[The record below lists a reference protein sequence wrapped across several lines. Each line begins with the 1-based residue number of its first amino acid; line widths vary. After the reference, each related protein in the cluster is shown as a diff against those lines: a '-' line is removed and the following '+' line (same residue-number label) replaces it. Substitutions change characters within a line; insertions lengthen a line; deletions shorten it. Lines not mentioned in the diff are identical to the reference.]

1 MLGIFAHPSSYP
13 LLLACYHPDPVT
25 MELDDIL
32 VILLAGGVGERLY
45 PLTKERA
52 KPAVYFGG
60 PYRII
65 DFTLSNCINSGL
77 RRIFIA
83 TQYKSL
89 SLNRH
94 IRMGW
99 NVVSEELGEF
109 IEMLPPQKRVGEHW
123 YLGTADAV
131 FQNLYSISRESA
143 SHVIVLSGDHVY
155 KMDYAKMLRFHV
167 EHDADATLATIEVP
181 VAEGRRFGIVSIDE
195 HDRVNGFQ
203 EKPQQPTA
211 VPGSPDVALASMG
224 IYIFKADVLVRALE
238 EDATLADSQHDFG
251 KNIIPALIQ
260 TAPVYSYRF
269 YDENKK
275 AAKYWRDI
283 GTLDA
288 YFDANMDLCQV
299 NPEFNLYDPE
309 WPLRTY
315 QPQAPPAK
323 FVFAEAQGR
332 CGQALD
338 SVISNGCIVSGSRVS
353 GSILCPNVRVH
364 SFCDIEQSI
373 LMPNVRVGRHARVR
387 RAIIDRDVLI
397 PRGALIGY
405 DAEED
410 RRRHTVTE
418 NGIVVVTAEDEPLIG
433 PISEESLRLEAQA
446 DRGDA
451 VGS

>member
-1 MLGIFAHPSSYP
+1 
-13 LLLACYHPDPVT
+13 

-32 VILLAGGVGERLY
+32 VILLAGGVGERLA
-45 PLTKERA
+45 PLTRERA

-65 DFTLSNCINSGL
+65 DFTLSNCLNSGF
-77 RRIFIA
+77 RRILIA

-89 SLNRH
+89 SLSRH

-109 IEMLPPQKRVGEHW
+109 IEILPPQKRVGEHW

-131 FQNLYSISRESA
+131 YQNLYSITRESPN
-143 SHVIVLSGDHVY
+143 HVIVLSGDHVY
-155 KMDYAKMLRFHV
+155 KMDYAKMLRFHL
-167 EHDADATLATIEVP
+167 ERHADVTLASIEVP
-181 VAEGRRFGIVSIDE
+181 VADGRRFGIVSVDERGRVID
-195 HDRVNGFQ
+195 FL
-203 EKPQQPTA
+203 EKPADPPA
-211 VPGSPDVALASMG
+211 VPGAPDVALASMG
-224 IYIFKADVLVRALE
+224 IYIFRSEVLIRALE
-238 EDATLADSQHDFG
+238 EDAANPHSEHDFG
-251 KNIIPALIQ
+251 KNIIPNLI
-260 TAPVYSYRF
+260 TSSPVFSYRF

-288 YFDANMDLCQV
+288 YFEASMDLCQV

-315 QPQAPPAK
+315 MPQAPPAK
-323 FVFAEAQGR
+323 FVFAEEGRR

-338 SVISNGCIVSGSRVS
+338 SIISGGCIISGSRVS

-373 LMPNVRVGRHARVR
+373 LMPGVRVGRHARLR
-387 RAIIDRDVLI
+387 RVIVDRDVLI
-397 PRGALIGY
+397 PRGALIGF
-405 DAEED
+405 DLDED

-418 NGIVVVTAEDEPLIG
+418 GGIVVVTADDEPLIG
-433 PISEESLRLEAQA
+433 PISEAALRIEAEA
-446 DRGDA
+446 DRGGA
-451 VGS
+451 ATA